1 MHYFDPLKA
10 SFEGTRAT
18 TVRLHVKP
26 YGVTKY
32 TISVAVE

>member
-10 SFEGTRAT
+10 SFKSTRAP

-32 TISVAVE
+32 AISVVVE